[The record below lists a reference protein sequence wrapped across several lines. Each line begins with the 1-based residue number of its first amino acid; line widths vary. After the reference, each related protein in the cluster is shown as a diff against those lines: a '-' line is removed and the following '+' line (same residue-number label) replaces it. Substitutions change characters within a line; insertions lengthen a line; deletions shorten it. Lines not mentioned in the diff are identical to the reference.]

1 MAARQIKH
9 VRCRVTLFMA
19 KQAKTSQEYTELEA
33 YLAELQ
39 NPPRSFTRGQIV
51 KGTIVAVLE
60 NELVVDIGGRTE
72 GIVAGKELKLDG
84 VKLER
89 KVGDEILV
97 YVVKPENDKGQ
108 IELSVRRTG
117 TARRWYDLA
126 TAKEKN
132 TPITVKVVE
141 ANTGGVIVDI
151 YGGIRGFIPSSHLNP
166 MRLTADHSGAD
177 KQDAMQKAQ
186 VKLAELIGEEMDVVI
201 MEIDREKGRVILSE
215 KYVNSDYGP
224 QNSSEALENVA
235 VGSTL
240 EGSVS
245 GIRPFGLF
253 VNAQGVEGLVHLSE
267 ISWDK
272 VTNPADHFKSGDP
285 VKVQVIGIEEN
296 GKRIAFSI
304 KRLLP
309 DPWIAVIEKYEIGQI
324 IKGEVTKVVDYG
336 AFVRVED
343 GLNGLIHISELSNKL
358 VKDPTEVV
366 KVGETI
372 EVKIISMSKD
382 DRHLGLS
389 IRQLTE
395 DAAPAKPAKKTSK
408 KKATGSE
415 SDAAPE
421 MARLEEILSANQE

>member
-1 MAARQIKH
+1 MVKE
-9 VRCRVTLFMA
+9 
-19 KQAKTSQEYTELEA
+19 AKTSAEYSELEA
-33 YLAELQ
+33 YLAELA
-39 NPPRSFTRGQIV
+39 NPPRTFTRGQIV

-60 NELVVDIGGRTE
+60 SELVVDIGGRTE

-84 VKLER
+84 VKLDR
-89 KVGDEILV
+89 TVGDEILV
-97 YVVKPENDKGQ
+97 YVIKPENDKGQ

-126 TAKEKN
+126 AAKEKN
-132 TPITVKVVE
+132 TPITVKVIE

-166 MRLTADHSGAD
+166 MRITGDHSNSSD

-215 KYVNSDYGP
+215 KYVNSEYGP
-224 QNSSEALENVA
+224 QNSTEALENVA
-235 VGSTL
+235 VGSVL
-240 EGSVS
+240 DGSVS

-309 DPWIAVIEKYEIGQI
+309 DPWIAVVEKYEIGQI

-336 AFVRVED
+336 AFIRIED

-372 EVKIISMSKD
+372 EVKIISMSKE

-395 DAAPAKPAKKTSK
+395 EASSKPAA
-408 KKATGSE
+408 KKATKKKTGSKE
-415 SDAAPE
+415 TETAPE